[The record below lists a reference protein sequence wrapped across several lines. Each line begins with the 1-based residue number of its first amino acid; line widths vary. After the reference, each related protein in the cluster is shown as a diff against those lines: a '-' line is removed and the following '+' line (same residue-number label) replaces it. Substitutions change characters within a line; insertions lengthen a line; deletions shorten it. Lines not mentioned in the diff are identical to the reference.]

1 MVINVCIVGLGHAA
15 KIHAE
20 GYKKNK
26 FTNLVGVCDINNSNS
41 IEFKNNYEVNK
52 IYNSFNEVINDNEIN
67 LIDICTPTYLHAE
80 YSEKSVIAGKHV
92 HCEKPFCIN
101 IQEGEKAAK
110 NANINNN
117 IFVGETYVYLSSHVK
132 AKELIDENEIGKP
145 LQIRERHG
153 SWLEK
158 KKTIDGKLA
167 KKRDWRIDPKYAGG
181 SEFPWIFDHSVHFFS
196 AAEFFMN
203 NTPIY
208 EIYAIKSDNTKIQNQ
223 IGASHDPYGM
233 SKYDIPIITWKYE
246 DHACQGIW
254 TRAERL
260 NGKFDYMN
268 GFSTTIIGEKGLIE
282 VQGEGSNSLK
292 LNNKHYDLI
301 LHRKNKKPV
310 GFKFDEIEDSV
321 WKSDIS
327 YYGQGHFNQINH
339 IVDCIINKNEPKY
352 SVIQGIRSVKCALTA
367 IKSAELNKP
376 IKVKG

>member
-1 MVINVCIVGLGHAA
+1 MAINVCIVGLGHAA

-20 GYKKNK
+20 GYKNNK
-26 FTNLVGVCDINNSNS
+26 YTELIGVFDINKSYS
-41 IEFKNNYEVNK
+41 EKFKKNYDVNK
-52 IYNSFNEVINDNEIN
+52 IYNSFNEVIDDKEIN

-80 YSEKSVIAGKHV
+80 YSKKSVIAGKNV

-101 IQEGEKAAK
+101 IQEGENAAK
-110 NANINNN
+110 YANINNN

-132 AKELIDENEIGKP
+132 AKELIEENEIGKP

-158 KKTIDGKLA
+158 KKTVYDKLA

-181 SEFPWIFDHSVHFFS
+181 GAFPWIFDHSVQFFS

-203 NTPIY
+203 DTPTD
-208 EIYAIKSDNTKIQNQ
+208 EIYAIKSNNSQIRNQ
-223 IGASHDPYGM
+223 GGASHDQYSM

-246 DHACQGIW
+246 DDACQGIW

-268 GFSTTIIGEKGLIE
+268 GFTTTIIGENGLIE

-292 LNNKHYDLI
+292 LNNKYYDLI

-310 GFKFDEIEDSV
+310 GFKFDEIEDAV

-339 IVDCIINKNEPKY
+339 IADCIINKSEPKY
-352 SVIQGIRSVKCALTA
+352 SIIQGIRSVKCALTA
-367 IKSAELNKP
+367 IKSAELNIP

>member
-1 MVINVCIVGLGHAA
+1 
-15 KIHAE
+15 
-20 GYKKNK
+20 
-26 FTNLVGVCDINNSNS
+26 
-41 IEFKNNYEVNK
+41 
-52 IYNSFNEVINDNEIN
+52 
-67 LIDICTPTYLHAE
+67 
-80 YSEKSVIAGKHV
+80 
-92 HCEKPFCIN
+92 
-101 IQEGEKAAK
+101 
-110 NANINNN
+110 
-117 IFVGETYVYLSSHVK
+117 
-132 AKELIDENEIGKP
+132 
-145 LQIRERHG
+145 
-153 SWLEK
+153 
-158 KKTIDGKLA
+158 
-167 KKRDWRIDPKYAGG
+167 
-181 SEFPWIFDHSVHFFS
+181 
-196 AAEFFMN
+196 MN

-208 EIYAIKSDNTKIQNQ
+208 EIYAIKSDNSKIQNQ

-339 IVDCIINKNEPKY
+339 IVDCIINKKEPKY